1 MAAKNAAPSAKR
13 VMAGR
18 IATFITFL
26 AGIFAL
32 ASLVTYDPGDPPLG
46 DNSPVRNLGG
56 TWGSL
61 LAYHLFAVLG
71 FGSYLAVGLGMTL
84 AAAHVALGLVPR
96 RLWVSIVSMAA
107 AVFLSLSLVSF
118 DAANDSHRAYVY
130 DHPIHNWCGLM
141 GATLSYYLLDYIGLG
156 VWVLLA
162 AVLAGV
168 GAYVFRRDVKDPIL
182 RSIGM
187 VLLACFVSGLVATLH
202 EQRLL
207 QPQEFEHLPVG
218 QGGVLGKFMA
228 DTFLLGIGNV
238 GAYLLLLV
246 IAGVGLIL
254 ATDGLALT
262 WPVAIAHWIRRRRA
276 NQQAK
281 GKTANERLLRTLAAS
296 RDAETE
302 DDKKAD
308 AKSKTEKKALAV
320 AAAVNADGKP
330 AKDEAA
336 ADGADAK
343 ETKEPA
349 AVATQAE
356 PSDGADTASEPAKPK
371 AAPKIRIGAQRKTEA
386 SVEDQRPVAGGQT
399 QMKLADNAAGPG
411 DELAAYKFPSLDLLE
426 PPEPFDIKDEEVHI
440 RQNAVNLEATL
451 QQFGVQAEVVGI
463 DTGPVITQYEVSLG
477 AGIKVG
483 KVISL
488 SDDLAI
494 GLKAPSVRIVAPLP
508 GRGTIG
514 IEVPN
519 RKTKMVRIREAIE
532 DGLPQAKRFNLPI
545 FLGKDSAG
553 NSLVRD
559 LTAMPHLLIGGT
571 TGSGKSVCLNTVITS
586 ILFTRSPR
594 DVKFILVDP
603 KMVEMA
609 MFARIPHLMC
619 PVVSDMSKVYSILE
633 WLIGKMQERYAMLA
647 EAGVKNIVGYNALT
661 REQIIEKFK
670 PTSPEDEMRLTYHMP
685 YIVLIVDELADLMMS
700 APKEV
705 EAAIT
710 RLAQKSRAV
719 GIHLVLATQRP
730 SVDVVTGLIKSNHPC
745 RIAFQVASR
754 VDSRTILD
762 SMGAE
767 KLLGRGDMLLMQ
779 PGASKLIRAQNAYIT
794 EDEINRVV
802 ESISDESTRHF
813 NRELVQLKPKDPK
826 PARGGRGAADLGG
839 EGESGG
845 GSTDDD
851 FAARDDLYLDAVRIV
866 LQHQRGSVSLLQR
879 KLNIGYGR
887 ASRLIDFMAEAGLV
901 GEYQGSQAR
910 EATMSLDEWEAR
922 RGDGVGAIASVVGDD
937 DNDDATFD
945 GEDEEDTR

>member
-1 MAAKNAAPSAKR
+1 M
-13 VMAGR
+13 VGR
-18 IATFITFL
+18 IATFVTFL
-26 AGIFAL
+26 AGVFAL

-46 DNSPVRNLGG
+46 NNSSVHNLSG
-56 TWGSL
+56 TWGSI
-61 LAYHLFAVLG
+61 LAYHLFAMLG
-71 FGSYLAVGLGMTL
+71 VGAYALVALGMAL
-84 AAAHVALGLVPR
+84 AAAHVVLGMVPR
-96 RLWVSIVSMAA
+96 RLWVSVVSVAA
-107 AVFLSLSLVSF
+107 AVFLSLSLVTFNAPDDPHRSYI
-118 DAANDSHRAYVY
+118 DGRPVSNACGAA
-130 DHPIHNWCGLM
+130 
-141 GATLSYYLLDYIGLG
+141 GATVSYYLLEYVGLG
-156 VWVLLA
+156 VWVVMA
-162 AVLAGV
+162 GVLAGV
-168 GAYVFRRDVKDPIL
+168 AVYVSRRQVKDPLL
-182 RSIGM
+182 RSLGM
-187 VLLACFVSGLVATLH
+187 VLLACFASGLIMVLNTHGLFQP
-202 EQRLL
+202 EQFA
-207 QPQEFEHLPVG
+207 ELPVG
-218 QGGVLGKFMA
+218 PGGVLGQFLA
-228 DTFLLGIGNV
+228 RTFLIGIGAV
-238 GAYLLLLV
+238 GAYLLLAV
-246 IAGVGLIL
+246 IAAVGLIL

-262 WPVAIAHWIRRRRA
+262 WPVVIVHWIQSRRA
-276 NQQAK
+276 TRSGGK
-281 GKTANERLLRTLAAS
+281 GKSSTENLLRNLAAA
-296 RDAETE
+296 RETAA
-302 DDKKAD
+302 DGGQKAD
-308 AKSKTEKKALAV
+308 AKAEKKDLLAAEAKQEKSARGDAK
-320 AAAVNADGKP
+320 AA
-330 AKDEAA
+330 ETAA
-336 ADGADAK
+336 ADKRATAAGKSVEAEAVEGAGNAANK
-343 ETKEPA
+343 LRPA
-349 AVATQAE
+349 PRIRMGAE
-356 PSDGADTASEPAKPK
+356 RK
-371 AAPKIRIGAQRKTEA
+371 AEGP
-386 SVEDQRPVAGGQT
+386 VEDQRPVAGGQT
-399 QMKLADNAAGPG
+399 QMKLADASTGPG
-411 DELAAYKFPSLDLLE
+411 DEVAAYKFPSLDLLE
-426 PPEPFDIKDEEVHI
+426 PAEKFDISDEEEVHI

-451 QQFGVQAEVVGI
+451 LQFGVQAEVVGI

-494 GLKAPSVRIVAPLP
+494 GLKAPSVRIIAPLP

-519 RKTKMVRIREAIE
+519 RKAKIVRIREGIE
-532 DGLPQAKRFNLPI
+532 DGLPLAKRYNLPI
-545 FLGKDSAG
+545 FLGKDTAG
-553 NSLVRD
+553 NPLVRD

-609 MFARIPHLMC
+609 MFARVPHLMC

-633 WLIGKMQERYAMLA
+633 WLMGKMQERYGLLA

-685 YIVLIVDELADLMMS
+685 YIILMVDELADLMMS

-745 RIAFQVASR
+745 RIAFQMASR

-779 PGASKLIRAQNAYIT
+779 PGATKLIRGQGAYIT
-794 EDEINRVV
+794 EEEIARVV
-802 ESISDESTRHF
+802 EAVSDESARSF

-826 PARGGRGAADLGG
+826 PSRGRGGDDAVD
-839 EGESGG
+839 GG
-845 GSTDDD
+845 GSDD
-851 FAARDDLYLDAVRIV
+851 FESRDDLYVDAVRIV

-910 EATMSLDEWEAR
+910 EATMTLDEWEAI
-922 RGDGVGAIASVVGDD
+922 RGDGVGALATVVGGDEEEES
-937 DNDDATFD
+937 FD
-945 GEDEEDTR
+945 GADEDEKT

>member
-26 AGIFAL
+26 AGIFTL

-71 FGSYLAVGLGMTL
+71 VGSYLAVALGMTL

-96 RLWVSIVSMAA
+96 RLWVSIVSVAA

-118 DAANDSHRAYVY
+118 DAANNMHRAYVY
-130 DHPIHNWCGLM
+130 GQPINNWCGLM
-141 GATLSYYLLDYIGLG
+141 GDTFSYYLLDYIGLG
-156 VWVLLA
+156 VWVLMF

-182 RSIGM
+182 RSIGL
-187 VLLACFVSGLVATLH
+187 VLLACFVSGLVATMH
-202 EQRLL
+202 EQSTLF
-207 QPQEFEHLPVG
+207 QPEPFEQLPVG

-238 GAYLLLLV
+238 GAYLLLIV

-262 WPVAIAHWIRRRRA
+262 WPVAIAHWIQSRRA
-276 NQQAK
+276 NKQAK
-281 GKTANERLLRTLAAS
+281 GKSANERLLRTLATS
-296 RDAETE
+296 RDAEAA
-302 DDKKAD
+302 DDSKAD
-308 AKSKTEKKALAV
+308 TKSKTEKKALAV
-320 AAAVNADGKP
+320 AAAVNADTKP
-330 AKDEAA
+330 AQDDAKAES
-336 ADGADAK
+336 ADAK
-343 ETKEPA
+343 ETKEA
-349 AVATQAE
+349 ALA
-356 PSDGADTASEPAKPK
+356 DGETEPAGDAETPKPK
-371 AAPKIRIGAQRKTEA
+371 TAPKIRIGAVRKTDA
-386 SVEDQRPVAGGQT
+386 SAEDQRPVAGGET
-399 QMKLADNAAGPG
+399 QMKLADNATGPG

-553 NSLVRD
+553 NSMVRD

-779 PGASKLIRAQNAYIT
+779 PGASKLIRGQNAYIT
-794 EDEINRVV
+794 EDEINKVV
-802 ESISDESTRHF
+802 GSISDESTRHF

-826 PARGGRGAADLGG
+826 PARGGRGAADAGDLDG
-839 EGESGG
+839 SSG

-910 EATMSLDEWEAR
+910 EATISLDEWEAR
-922 RGDGVGAIASVVGDD
+922 RGDGVGAIASVVGED
-937 DNDDATFD
+937 DNDDAIFD